1 MTDLGVF
8 EARIQTLFCERL
20 DREVPSIDTD
30 LLDTGLLDSLLLVD
44 LLMYLEQDLGV
55 AMDLGA
61 IELEQL
67 RTVAGMARMVRDF
80 LATCASESR
89 GPQATPS

>member
-1 MTDLGVF
+1 MTDLGEL
-8 EARIQTLFCERL
+8 EARIQRLFCERL

-30 LLDTGLLDSLLLVD
+30 LLDSGLLDSLLLVD
-44 LLMYLEQDLGV
+44 LLMHLEQDFGV

-67 RTVAGMARMVRDF
+67 RTVAGMARMVQDF

-89 GPQATPS
+89 QPQSSPS